1 MKIFTC
7 DQVRQLDSLTIKNE
21 PISSVDLM
29 ERAASKVAELLAD
42 YSIYHKYIFVGPGN
56 NGGDGLVIARLLSEK
71 KEKVTVVVVKISDHF
86 SDDFTVNFNR
96 LKSCANLSLCEIN
109 KIEDFPTIPS
119 DAIVVDAI
127 FGSGFSRPATGL
139 AADVIRII
147 NDLNKIVIS
156 VDMPSGLYGEDNGS
170 NTRDTIIKASH
181 TYSFEF
187 PKLSSMFPENAQ
199 YFGMVH
205 VVPIGLDENA
215 KNSLETPYYL
225 LQKEDIAARI
235 KDRAKFS
242 HKGTY
247 GHALMIGGSYGKMG
261 TVVLGAKAA
270 LRTGTGLVT
279 CHVPSCGNDIIQ
291 ISIPEAMVSRDD
303 NFDKLSMIPDIEK
316 YSAISV
322 GPGIGTDSS
331 TKKMLENLMSSSR
344 RLVIDADA
352 LNIISSDNSLLDII
366 PSESIL
372 TPHPKE
378 FERLVGKWS
387 DEFQRL
393 QKQIDFSRR
402 HNCIVVL
409 KGAHTSISSPD
420 GRVFFNSTG
429 NPGMATAGSGDV
441 LTGVIVSLMAQK
453 YDPFDAAAIGVYL
466 HGLAGDIAA
475 SMTSQYSL
483 IASDIIDNIG
493 EAYNTIKK

>member
-42 YSIYHKYIFVGPGN
+42 YSDYHKYIFVGPGN

-71 KEKVTVVVVKISDHF
+71 REKVTVVVVKISDHF
-86 SDDFTVNFNR
+86 SDDFSVNFKR
-96 LKSCANLSLCEIN
+96 LKTSANLSVCEIN
-109 KIEDFPTIPS
+109 KIDDFPIIPS
-119 DAIVVDAI
+119 DAIIVDAI

-139 AADVIRII
+139 AADVIRKI
-147 NDLNKIVIS
+147 NDLGRVVVS
-156 VDMPSGLYGEDNGS
+156 VDMPSGLFGEDNGS

-181 TYSFEF
+181 TYCFEF
-187 PKLSSMFPENAQ
+187 PKLSSMFPENAD
-199 YFGMVH
+199 YYGTVH
-205 VVPIGLDENA
+205 IVPIGLDEEA
-215 KNSLETPYYL
+215 KRSIDTPYL
-225 LQKEDIAARI
+225 FLQKDDIFSRI

-247 GHALMIGGSYGKMG
+247 GHALMIGGSYGNMG
-261 TVVLGAKAA
+261 AVVLGAKAA
-270 LRTGTGLVT
+270 LRTGAGLVS

-291 ISIPEAMVSRDD
+291 IAVPEAMVSRDD
-303 NFDKLSMIPDIEK
+303 NPEKLTMIPDVDK

-322 GPGIGTDSS
+322 GPGIGTDVS
-331 TKKMLENLMSSSR
+331 TKKMLESLLRTNK

-352 LNIISSDNSLLDII
+352 LNIISSDNSLLDLL
-366 PSESIL
+366 PSGSIL

-387 DEFQRL
+387 DEYQRL

-402 HNCIVVL
+402 YNCFVVL
-409 KGAHTSISSPD
+409 KGANTSISSPD

-441 LTGVIVSLMAQK
+441 LTGIIVSLLAQK
-453 YDPFDAAAIGVYL
+453 YDPFDAAIVGVYL
-466 HGLAGDIAA
+466 HGMAGDIAA
-475 SMTSQYSL
+475 SKTSQYSL